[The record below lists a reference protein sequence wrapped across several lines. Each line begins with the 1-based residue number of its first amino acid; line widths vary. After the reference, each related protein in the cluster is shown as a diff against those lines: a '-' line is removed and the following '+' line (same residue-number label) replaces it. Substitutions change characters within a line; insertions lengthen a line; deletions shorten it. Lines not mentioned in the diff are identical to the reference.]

1 MTLMWFCLSVIVIKL
16 IVLSAYATR
25 LWRRDPSNNG
35 WELALI
41 WLLPF
46 YGALYVI
53 CLRAAVPAAN
63 LSETTQPLAY

>member
-1 MTLMWFCLSVIVIKL
+1 MTLMWFCVGVIAIKL
-16 IVLSAYATR
+16 VVLSTYATR
-25 LWRRDPSNNG
+25 LWQRDPNA

-53 CLRAAVPAAN
+53 CLRAAVPAA
-63 LSETTQPLAY
+63 LADRPQPLAAH

>member
-1 MTLMWFCLSVIVIKL
+1 MTLTWFFIGVIAVNL
-16 IVLSAYATR
+16 LVLSAYATR
-25 LWRRDPSNNG
+25 LWRHEPNG

-63 LSETTQPLAY
+63 LAEQRQPLAH

>member
-1 MTLMWFCLSVIVIKL
+1 MTLMLFCAGVTTITLLMLSVF
-16 IVLSAYATR
+16 ATR
-25 LWRRDPSNNG
+25 LWRRNPGSNA

-63 LSETTQPLAY
+63 LLDHPQRLAH

>member
-1 MTLMWFCLSVIVIKL
+1 MTLMWFCVSVVAIKL
-16 IVLSAYATR
+16 IVLSTYATQ
-25 LWRRDPSNNG
+25 LWRRDPNP

-53 CLRAAVPAAN
+53 CLRAAVPAALAERP
-63 LSETTQPLAY
+63 LSAH